1 MLQEIMT
8 INLLFSQIKTPLL
21 LVNSEDDIVCLAENI
36 REDLVRSNPST
47 LLLRTAK
54 GSHISY
60 NEGLYGQGC
69 YLSRVTMDYLDT
81 VRNLQS

>member
-1 MLQEIMT
+1 MNRIMT
-8 INLLFSQIKTPLL
+8 INPLFLQIKTPLL

-54 GSHISY
+54 GSHISF
-60 NEGLYGQGC
+60 NEGIFGQGC

-81 VRNLQS
+81 IKNLQK